1 MSGMHVMVV
10 TEHPVF
16 REILTNLVKER
27 GLEAYPAADGIDAL
41 RQIYHVLP
49 RVIISDAALPNL
61 SGFELLPFVRRR
73 FPEIGV
79 IALWEK
85 RCTDERTAMEF
96 ADVILPVDPFNPQ
109 LLSDS
114 LAGLVTDYPFRAA
127 QNSGASNQARPN
139 RQPVAER
146 NICQKCERLQID
158 ASIARMN
165 SLLSNVWKQLRPNDI
180 DAENQDTNADLALR
194 YAFAELEEHQ
204 RGAHGLPGSE
214 KVSGTEAANE
224 ANGTLRCANG

>member
-1 MSGMHVMVV
+1 MSGMRVMVV

-16 REILTNLVKER
+16 REILTSLVEER
-27 GLEAYPAADGIDAL
+27 GFEAYPAADGIDAL

-49 RVIISDAALPNL
+49 RVIVSDAALPNL

-85 RCTDERTAMEF
+85 RCTDESTAMEF

-109 LLSDS
+109 LLGDA

-127 QNSGASNQARPN
+127 QDSDASNQSR
-139 RQPVAER
+139 
-146 NICQKCERLQID
+146 
-158 ASIARMN
+158 
-165 SLLSNVWKQLRPNDI
+165 
-180 DAENQDTNADLALR
+180 
-194 YAFAELEEHQ
+194 
-204 RGAHGLPGSE
+204 
-214 KVSGTEAANE
+214 
-224 ANGTLRCANG
+224 